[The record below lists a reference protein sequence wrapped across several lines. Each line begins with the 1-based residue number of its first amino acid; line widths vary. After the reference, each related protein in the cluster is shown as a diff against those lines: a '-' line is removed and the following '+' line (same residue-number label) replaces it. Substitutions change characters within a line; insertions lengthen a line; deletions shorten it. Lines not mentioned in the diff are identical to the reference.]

1 MNAHVD
7 HILDDALG
15 LPPDQR
21 SALIVVLLDS
31 LEGSQDDSI
40 TDAWRQEVRARQAA
54 LRAGTSQAL
63 CWTEARVR
71 LSSL

>member
-21 SALIVVLLDS
+21 SALIVALLDS

-63 CWTEARVR
+63 CWTEARAR